1 MLPEEQELIRLE
13 SEQTAL
19 EEQVAT
25 AELTLE
31 TGKTE
36 TAQFQ
41 HRYHQTVGR
50 LYAQLDEL
58 DALLAR
64 VQAGLSPDDAAAQA
78 HAQAAEQQAKSSA
91 EEAGLIEAQPAP
103 PPVITPELKLAFR
116 QAAKLMHPDR
126 ATTEPERL
134 RRTALMAQVN
144 LAYER
149 GDQKAIE
156 KLVSEYGQDPEAIT
170 GGDVA
175 SRIVK
180 AIRRIAQLR
189 RRMGEVQEHIDA
201 MQQTE
206 IFQLKQTIEQT
217 EAMGGDPLGDLAKQL
232 MQELS
237 ERKIKLEIAWHEA
250 DVI

>member
-1 MLPEEQELIRLE
+1 MMLPEEQELIRLE
-13 SEQTAL
+13 AEQAEL
-19 EEQVAT
+19 EEHVTA
-25 AELTLE
+25 AELELE
-31 TGKTE
+31 TSKAE

-58 DALLAR
+58 DALIAK

-78 HAQAAEQQAKSSA
+78 HAQAADEQAKASA

-103 PPVITPELKLAFR
+103 LPVITPELKLAFR

-144 LAYER
+144 IAYER
-149 GDQKAIE
+149 GDQQAIE
-156 KLVSEYGQDPEAIT
+156 KLVAEYGQDPEAIT

-189 RRMGEVQEHIDA
+189 RRMEDVKQEMDG
-201 MQQTE
+201 MRETE
-206 IFQLKQTIEQT
+206 IFQLKQTIEES
-217 EAMGGDPLGDLAKQL
+217 EAMGGDPLGDLAQQL
-232 MQELS
+232 LQVLS
-237 ERKIKLEIAWHEA
+237 ERKIQLELVALQSEA
-250 DVI
+250 

>member
-1 MLPEEQELIRLE
+1 MLPEEQELTRLE
-13 SEQTAL
+13 TEQATL
-19 EEQVAT
+19 EEQVT
-25 AELTLE
+25 SAELTLE
-31 TGKTE
+31 TSKTE
-36 TAQFQ
+36 MAQFQ

-58 DALLAR
+58 DAQIAR

-78 HAQAAEQQAKSSA
+78 QAQVAEQQAKASA
-91 EEAGLIEAQPAP
+91 EEAGLIEEQAAP
-103 PPVITPELKLAFR
+103 PPVITPQLKLAFR

-126 ATTEPERL
+126 ATSEPERL

-149 GDQKAIE
+149 GDQQAIE
-156 KLVSEYGQDPEAIT
+156 KLVAEYGQDPEAIT

-189 RRMGEVQEHIDA
+189 RRMGEVQQQMDA
-201 MQQTE
+201 MCQTE
-206 IFQLKQTIEQT
+206 IFQLQQTIEET
-217 EAMGGDPLGDLAKQL
+217 EAMGGNPLEELAMQL

-237 ERKIKLEIAWHEA
+237 ERKIRLEMA
-250 DVI
+250 